1 MHKIVRLIIVMMCT
15 FLFCISCGYEK
26 EQIDSNDTHFNE
38 PVFQSENYCV
48 YEKGVS
54 NNIENEFSEAMS
66 NNPISNDMNNRLY
79 EEDLSTNKAI
89 QSFYNE
95 YVKVWKDELS
105 FSIKNLTLYL
115 NEDEKELFET
125 AQCDWEKN
133 LEQT

>member
-1 MHKIVRLIIVMMCT
+1 MMCT

-26 EQIDSNDTHFNE
+26 EQIDSNDTHFTE

-54 NNIENEFSEAMS
+54 NNIENEFSEAMN

>member
-1 MHKIVRLIIVMMCT
+1 MMCT

-54 NNIENEFSEAMS
+54 NNIENEFSEAMN

-115 NEDEKELFET
+115 NEDEKELVYKFI
-125 AQCDWEKN
+125 
-133 LEQT
+133 